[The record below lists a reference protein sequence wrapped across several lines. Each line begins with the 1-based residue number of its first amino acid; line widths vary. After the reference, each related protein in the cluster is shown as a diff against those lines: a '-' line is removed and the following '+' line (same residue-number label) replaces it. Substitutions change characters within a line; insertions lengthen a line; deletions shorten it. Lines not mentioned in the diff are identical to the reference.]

1 VSVRTK
7 KRTFVVLAMA
17 SALALSACGG
27 SDSESS
33 DTSVSADSVAKD
45 DTAPGGD
52 LEAFCAD
59 ATDAENAANIPD
71 NADAAAVA
79 EQMNVQAQRLSELA
93 STAPADVKGDVEL
106 LAKAAAD
113 MAAALAEDPTLENFD
128 AVVESFATE
137 EVNTASTN
145 VEAFLSENCGA
156 SE

>member
-1 VSVRTK
+1 L
-7 KRTFVVLAMA
+7 VVLAAA
-17 SALALSACGG
+17 SALALAACGG
-27 SDSESS
+27 SDGESS
-33 DTSVSADSVAKD
+33 DTSVSADSVAQE
-45 DTAPGGD
+45 DTAEGGD

-59 ATDAENAANIPD
+59 ATDAENAADLPD

-93 STAPADVKGDVEL
+93 SSAPADVKGDIEL

-113 MAAALAEDPTLENFD
+113 MSAGLAADPTLENFD

-156 SE
+156 TE